1 MSAASDALSR
11 PALVRRGL
19 ALNWLTIGYN
29 VVEAV
34 VAIGAGVVSGSVAL
48 LGFGLD
54 SVIEVTASGAAQWR
68 LRADLDPVRRAHAE
82 RTTLR
87 IIGWSF
93 LALAAYV
100 VIDSALTLLQHEP
113 PERSV
118 VGLVLLALSAVV
130 MPLLARAKRRVARE
144 MSSRAL
150 DALAAHR
157 VEIGAQPPLRGAA
170 RRHLDHAVEP
180 EPEERNAPRDQARPD
195 RDDRLDDVVGD
206 RQPVEHE
213 SAAHERGPAG
223 GSEVRRFAIRHY
235 LGMHQSPQVRRE
247 SANSRSCEPAL
258 TASAPDRP

>member
-1 MSAASDALSR
+1 MSAPPDVLSR

-82 RTTLR
+82 RITLR

-93 LALAAYV
+93 LVLATYV
-100 VIDSALTLLQHEP
+100 VIDSAATLLQHEP

-130 MPLLARAKRRVARE
+130 MPVLARAKRRVARE

-150 DALAAHR
+150 DAEATQTSLCAYLSVIALAGVALNAWFGWWWADPVAALAMVPIIAKEGIDGARGEAHC
-157 VEIGAQPPLRGAA
+157 A
-170 RRHLDHAVEP
+170 
-180 EPEERNAPRDQARPD
+180 
-195 RDDRLDDVVGD
+195 DD
-206 RQPVEHE
+206 
-213 SAAHERGPAG
+213 
-223 GSEVRRFAIRHY
+223 
-235 LGMHQSPQVRRE
+235 
-247 SANSRSCEPAL
+247 CC
-258 TASAPDRP
+258 